1 MPRVCEV
8 CNKGLRSG
16 SSIIRHGL
24 RKSKGG
30 IGLHTTGI
38 TKRKFRP
45 NLQRIRVFEGG
56 GYSRKT
62 VCMRCLRSG
71 KVSKSKIT

>member
-8 CNKGLRSG
+8 CQKGMRSG
-16 SSIIRHGL
+16 TTIVRHGL

-38 TKRKFRP
+38 TKRKFLP
-45 NLQRIRVFEGG
+45 NLQRIRVYEGG
-56 GYSRKT
+56 GYTRKI
-62 VCMRCLRSG
+62 VCTRCVRSG
-71 KVSKSKIT
+71 KVTKSPV

>member
-8 CNKGLRSG
+8 CQKGMRSG
-16 SSIIRHGL
+16 TTIVRHGL

-38 TKRKFRP
+38 TRRKFLP
-45 NLQRIRVFEGG
+45 NLQRIRVYEGG
-56 GYSRKT
+56 GYTRKT
-62 VCMRCLRSG
+62 VCTRCVRSG
-71 KVSKSKIT
+71 KVTKSPV